1 MKKNYTVMFIMLF
14 TASITGGMAAKGLF
28 EYSVIVGWGLGILFL
43 LCASYFAVKNEK
55 KSGSQ

>member
-14 TASITGGMAAKGLF
+14 TASITGGMAAKDLF
-28 EYSVIVGWGLGILFL
+28 KYSPIAGWGMGMLFL
-43 LCASYFAVKNEK
+43 LCAAYFAGKNEK